1 MSQAGKGHEWAL
13 HGAIRLTIQPGL
25 KEKKKKIRKIIKRK
39 WQLQSSRWEWEGCS
53 RQRNCIMSKD
63 TAARNC
69 VIYSGN
75 CKSCSRSWEDAYGRA
90 REDKFGEV
98 GWGWIK
104 RTLKYFISLN
114 LFHLKG
120 ILSWRNLEATE
131 GFHAVQSSLNIIRK
145 HFKGLSAQD
154 LK

>member
-1 MSQAGKGHEWAL
+1 MSSAGCCKAHNPTWPEGKKRGLGKLSRGSDRSSPVGESGKDVLGKG
-13 HGAIRLTIQPGL
+13 T
-25 KEKKKKIRKIIKRK
+25 
-39 WQLQSSRWEWEGCS
+39 
-53 RQRNCIMSKD
+53 IMSKD
-63 TAARNC
+63 TAAWNC

-104 RTLKYFISLN
+104 RASKYFISLN

-120 ILSWRNLEATE
+120 ILS
-131 GFHAVQSSLNIIRK
+131 
-145 HFKGLSAQD
+145 
-154 LK
+154 